1 MKQKSMI
8 GLNSKI
14 FIAGHNGMLG
24 SSVLRVLKKKG
35 YKKLITINKKK
46 LDLRNQLK
54 VEKFLKKNKPD
65 AVIIAAAKV
74 GGIKANINYPA
85 NFISD
90 NLQIQTNL
98 IFSSHSNKVKRLIFF
113 GSSCIYPKNLNKPI
127 KEKEIMT
134 GVLEKTNE
142 SYAIAKIAG
151 IKMIDA
157 LNKQHKTNYICLMPC
172 NLFGPNDNYDLENS
186 HFLAALIKK
195 IYLASK
201 KKRNKIVKLW
211 GTGKPLREV
220 LYVDEVANA
229 CEFFLRKKI
238 KKSLINI
245 GSSTEMRIKDY
256 ADLIKK
262 NIDPD
267 VIVKFDNNKKLD
279 GVKRKKL
286 NVTLA
291 NQYGWKSKM
300 NFSKVLQKII
310 NDFRNLH
317 N

>member
-1 MKQKSMI
+1 MI
-8 GLNSKI
+8 NLNSKI

-24 SSVLRVLKKKG
+24 SSIFRKLRNKG
-35 YKKLITINKKK
+35 YNNIIVINKKN
-46 LDLRNQLK
+46 LDLRNQNS
-54 VEKFLKKNKPD
+54 VEKFFKKKKPD
-65 AVIIAAAKV
+65 VVIVAAAKV
-74 GGIKANINYPA
+74 GGIKANIENPA

-98 IFSSHSNKVKRLIFF
+98 ISSSHTHNVEKLILF

-127 KEKEIMT
+127 KESQLMT

-142 SYAIAKIAG
+142 SYAVAKIAG
-151 IKMIDA
+151 IKMIESF
-157 LNKQHKTNYICLMPC
+157 NKQYNRNYICLMPC

-186 HFLAALIKK
+186 HFIPALIKK

-201 KKRNKIVKLW
+201 KNKIVKLW

-220 LYVDEVANA
+220 LHVDEVADA

-238 KKSLINI
+238 NKTLINV
-245 GSSTEMRIKDY
+245 GSNIEMTIKEY
-256 ADLIKK
+256 ANFIKKKIDPEILIK
-262 NIDPD
+262 
-267 VIVKFDNNKKLD
+267 FNNDKKLD

-286 NVTLA
+286 NISLA

-300 NFSKVLQKII
+300 NFSKEIDKTIEEFKNSQ
-310 NDFRNLH
+310 R
-317 N
+317 